1 MDDLVNSQEALV
13 IIPARGGSKSIPR
26 KNIKDFA
33 GYPLIAYSIAAGL
46 AADSITRVIVSTDDE
61 EIAEVA
67 RKYGA
72 EVPFLRPDEFSRDNT
87 PDLPVFQHALEWLQS
102 KEEYRPKIVVQLR
115 PTSPLRRKEL
125 IDQAVQRLLER
136 PEADSIRTI
145 CIPFQNPYKMW
156 RISTDGFME
165 PLISTNLPEP
175 YNLPRQALPEIY
187 WQTGYVDA
195 AWSETILDKNS
206 MTGDAILPLVIGAE
220 EWIDL
225 TDPSFV
231 AQMTE
236 RYGDT
241 IDQAA
246 AVGALVVFT
255 TPPTPWPAFGEWPGW
270 HTGTEVQRRLNYIAL
285 VSELAAQHDHVHLI
299 EFGSLVDA
307 DPERYPRDDGLH
319 LDAETGAVHAVVDVI
334 APAFRLS
341 EPGR

>member
-1 MDDLVNSQEALV
+1 MDDLVNSQDALV

-46 AADSITRVIVSTDDE
+46 AADSISRVIVSTDDE

-67 RKYGA
+67 RNYGA
-72 EVPFLRPDEFSRDNT
+72 EVPFLRPEEFSRDNT

-125 IDQAVQRLLER
+125 IDQAVLRLLER

-156 RISTDGFME
+156 RISADGFMK
-165 PLISTNLPEP
+165 PLLSIDLPEP

-220 EWIDL
+220 EWIDI
-225 TDPSFV
+225 DSPDDWV
-231 AQMTE
+231 RAE
-236 RYGDT
+236 R
-241 IDQAA
+241 
-246 AVGALVVFT
+246 LFES
-255 TPPTPWPAFGEWPGW
+255 GEV
-270 HTGTEVQRRLNYIAL
+270 T
-285 VSELAAQHDHVHLI
+285 
-299 EFGSLVDA
+299 F
-307 DPERYPRDDGLH
+307 DDLG
-319 LDAETGAVHAVVDVI
+319 
-334 APAFRLS
+334 FRIVT
-341 EPGR
+341 